1 MIMTKYIELDSG
13 SVMKVGTSLMVTLP
27 SLFVNKNDIQKG
39 DNVTVKWNGGTDLLI
54 VAKKE

>member
-1 MIMTKYIELDSG
+1 MPKYIELENG

-27 SLFVNKNDIQKG
+27 SSFVKKNGIQKG
-39 DNVTVKWNGGTDLLI
+39 DMVTVKWNGGKDLLI

>member
-1 MIMTKYIELDSG
+1 MTKYIELDSG